1 MINNFSLHLPERF
14 QLELQI
20 PKISMVLLR
29 VGAVVQTLLS
39 WYLLLTLT
47 VLALALIQFATY
59 PIKWTAPEMTA

>member
-1 MINNFSLHLPERF
+1 
-14 QLELQI
+14 
-20 PKISMVLLR
+20 MVLLR